1 MVQYQVAMQGW
12 LLSTTSFRQELT
24 LFIALATKE
33 VPKFLKCLP
42 GRVKHSI
49 NQSFVGIIN
58 KSLVMA
64 KLVILAILSFYV
76 NETQWVATILAR
88 IFPTHDLLR
97 WLNDA

>member
-1 MVQYQVAMQGW
+1 MVQYQVAVQRW

-33 VPKFLKCLP
+33 VSKFLECLP
-42 GRVKHSI
+42 GSVKHSI
-49 NQSFVGIIN
+49 NQSFIGNIIN
-58 KSLVMA
+58 SLIMA

-76 NETQWVATILAR
+76 DETQWVTTILAR
-88 IFPTHDLLR
+88 IFSTHNLLW